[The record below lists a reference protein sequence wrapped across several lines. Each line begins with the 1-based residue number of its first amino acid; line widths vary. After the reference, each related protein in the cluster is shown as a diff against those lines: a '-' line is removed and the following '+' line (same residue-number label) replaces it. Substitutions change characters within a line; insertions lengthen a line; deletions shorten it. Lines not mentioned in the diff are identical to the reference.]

1 VAAVFVGLL
10 MAVAA
15 IGAQAGLARA
25 GAKSAH
31 KPAGLPEIVQQA
43 PELPDRES
51 TSLKLR
57 EILSRPEFA
66 ADYGK
71 PPDTSLLER
80 LWEFLKKLFGP
91 LGLVGWSPIGYVAV
105 LLMTALVV
113 FLLTKMIWEFS
124 VHLRARATEA
134 DESEPPPPTVEAM
147 LKAAAE
153 AAARGDF
160 RQAVRLRFNALV
172 SSLGLPSVALRTNHQ
187 ILRNLAQDCPPARSP
202 MAELVACF
210 EDAWYGAFPCGG
222 TDYAMACSLATTVEQ
237 AVKGAEA

>member
-1 VAAVFVGLL
+1 

-15 IGAQAGLARA
+15 IGAQAGPARA

-172 SSLGLPSVALRTNHQ
+172 SSLGLPSAALRTNHQ
-187 ILRNLAQDCPPARSP
+187 ILRNLAQDCPPAHSS